1 MTYTAT
7 TLGTRVSSENYIT
20 TILKLNITSY
30 TTGGEDLSDD
40 LAVTMPNGVVAMVSC
55 VSNESGKFG
64 CPVFDLDNEKLM
76 FYDLNDGSQEDNGDD
91 LGEWVATFMGW

>member
-1 MTYTAT
+1 MTYTST

-20 TILKLNITSY
+20 TILKLDITSY

-55 VSNESGKFG
+55 VSNESGKVG

-76 FYDLNDGSQEDNGDD
+76 FNDLTDGSEEDNGDD
-91 LGEWVATFMGW
+91 MGEWVATFMGW

>member
-20 TILKLNITSY
+20 TILKLDITSY

-64 CPVFDLDNEKLM
+64 YPVFDLDNEKLM
-76 FYDLNDGSQEDNGDD
+76 FYDDDGSQESAAEDM
-91 LGEWVATFMGW
+91 GEWVATFMGW

>member
-76 FYDLNDGSQEDNGDD
+76 FYDLVDGSQESAAEDM
-91 LGEWVATFMGW
+91 GEWVATFMGW